1 MEKKVLTND
10 ENLENYKK
18 RKVLRWAI
26 IVFGIITI
34 TLAMLSLTIKLG
46 VGYALIAFI
55 IMTVLTKIRES
66 IPLKDNDEEKE
77 LIEEK
82 LNNKKGKEQE
92 KKKSSSK
99 VSKRKSVKE
108 EKKSNKTK

>member
-18 RKVLRWAI
+18 RKILRWAI
-26 IVFGIITI
+26 IVFGILTI

-55 IMTVLTKIRES
+55 IMTILTKVRES
-66 IPLKDNDEEKE
+66 IPLKNNDEEKE

-82 LNNKKGKEQE
+82 LKIKNSN
-92 KKKSSSK
+92 KKKSKDIK
-99 VSKRKSVKE
+99 VSK
-108 EKKSNKTK
+108 SNKKNTNKKDKIK